1 MEEESIDVDAI
12 ERWFIFAPM
21 VLLIFAWLQLN
32 LILLGY
38 KTSVLSVLVLL
49 PLSLIIV
56 EKFAPKAVSNNNSSQ
71 WVLLTLVTIIAICEF
86 IRPATSYAVQ
96 YDAGYHILQASTYAD
111 IIDFDAF
118 SQRIFRP
125 PLLPVLLST
134 TLVFDAEGSLS
145 LILMRCIVLLFGLQ
159 TYALGKKLGASTIP
173 ATILAVAAIT
183 SPTVIDWGARYYHG
197 IFAAVLA
204 TMAMNLLLNINWEK
218 CSPILMLFI
227 GFSSG
232 GVALARYSFSY
243 LLGIIGFSGL
253 MAKRI
258 QPMMWFILAW
268 ALVVLPFML
277 NDWIETGDLLASLRP
292 QIDAPVNRA
301 LDPVEGVGWS
311 AEHFP
316 ILGYLDFRLDLLSDG
331 IWLLGLGGIGLLIRE
346 KKWNEL
352 AVISAIAIPHIMIYS
367 LLLGYGEGRYMLLL
381 VPLCCALAA
390 LSFDPVI
397 NWASQLINPQPE
409 LLDEEAYT
417 IRTSSAIGCTFDTRK
432 KNIMSVGQSRFDSA
446 VRPALSFIVILLIV
460 FAPLANHLIE
470 TDEYHSKTNEWVDM
484 LRSIAEEVP
493 DDATIVASS
502 KDLQIMWLT
511 KEYAKEPPQAL
522 EPLRPW
528 MSGNDVS
535 HIITRNRGN
544 PEPCARDV
552 TLCIE
557 APWLIPVAALSESSG
572 WMVLWEFDD
581 TAGEYQP
588 SNLSIEQ
595 FVNVNDQWHG
605 HKEGTTDLIRNDL
618 LVVRHYDDEVTLN
631 LSLSNATSIEIDI
644 AVFRFDAWPDAAIDL
659 EYGAI
664 DDLSADDR
672 FYAASWNDSSF
683 AHSGP
688 FADQNS
694 LPSSLNDSFTFS
706 PSDYGLG
713 GASGIHYVRLRAI
726 NY

>member
-1 MEEESIDVDAI
+1 MEKESIDVDAI

-38 KTSVLSVLVLL
+38 KTSVPSVLILL
-49 PLSLIIV
+49 PFSLIIV
-56 EKFAPKAVSNNNSSQ
+56 ERFAPKAVSNKNSSQ
-71 WVLLTLVTIIAICEF
+71 LVLFTLVIIIVICEF

-118 SQRIFRP
+118 NHRIFRP

-134 TLVFDAEGSLS
+134 TLVFDGGGSIS

-197 IFAAVLA
+197 VFAAVLA
-204 TMAMNLLLNINWEK
+204 TMAMNLLLNINWKK

-258 QPMMWFILAW
+258 QPMIWFILAW

-277 NDWIETGDLLASLRP
+277 NDWMETGDLLASLRP

-301 LDPVEGVGWS
+301 LDPIEGVGWS

-346 KKWNEL
+346 KKRNEL

-390 LSFDPVI
+390 LSFGSVI

-409 LLDEEAYT
+409 LLDEPPD
-417 IRTSSAIGCTFDTRK
+417 IDTGKR
-432 KNIMSVGQSRFDSA
+432 NSMRVGQTRFDSA
-446 VRPALSFIVILLIV
+446 VRSVDRSDNLNFTLSFMVILLTV
-460 FAPLANHLIE
+460 CAPLVNHLEE
-470 TDEYHSKTNEWVDM
+470 TDEYHSKTNEWVNM
-484 LRSIAEEVP
+484 MRSIAEEVP
-493 DDATIVASS
+493 DDAAIVASS

-511 KEYAKEPPQAL
+511 KEYSKEPPHAL
-522 EPLRPW
+522 ESLRPW

-572 WMVLWEFDD
+572 WMVLWEFDGA
-581 TAGEYQP
+581 AGEYHP
-588 SNLSIEQ
+588 SNLSIEP
-595 FVNVNDQWHG
+595 FVKVNNQWHG
-605 HKEGTTDLIRNDL
+605 HEDGTTDLIRNDL

-631 LSLSNATSIEIDI
+631 SSLANAASIEIDI
-644 AVFRFDAWPDAAIDL
+644 AVFRFDAWPDAAMDL
-659 EYGAI
+659 EYGVI
-664 DDLSADDR
+664 DDLRADDR
-672 FYAASWNDSSF
+672 FYAASWNGTSF

-694 LPSSLNDSFTFS
+694 LPASLNGSFTFS
-706 PSDYGLG
+706 PSDYGNG
-713 GASGIHYVRLRAI
+713 GASGIHYVRLRVI

>member
-1 MEEESIDVDAI
+1 MGEESIDVDAI

-21 VLLIFAWLQLN
+21 VLLILAWLQLN

-49 PLSLIIV
+49 PFSLIIV
-56 EKFAPKAVSNNNSSQ
+56 ERFAPKAISNNNSSQ
-71 WVLLTLVTIIAICEF
+71 WVLLTLVTIIVICEF

-118 SQRIFRP
+118 SHRIFRP

-134 TLVFDAEGSLS
+134 TLVFDGGGSLS

-197 IFAAVLA
+197 VFAAVLA
-204 TMAMNLLLNINWEK
+204 TMAMNMLLNIDWKK

-268 ALVVLPFML
+268 LLVVLPFML
-277 NDWIETGDLLASLRP
+277 NDWMETGDLLASLRP
-292 QIDAPVNRA
+292 QIDAPVDRA
-301 LDPVEGVGWS
+301 LDPIEGVGWS

-331 IWLLGLGGIGLLIRE
+331 IWFLGLGGIGLLIRD

-352 AVISAIAIPHIMIYS
+352 AVISAIAIPHVMIYS

-409 LLDEEAYT
+409 LLDET
-417 IRTSSAIGCTFDTRK
+417 PNIDTRK
-432 KNIMSVGQSRFDSA
+432 KKIMRVSQTRFDLA
-446 VRPALSFIVILLIV
+446 VRPVLSFMVILLIM
-460 FAPLANHLIE
+460 FAPLVNHLIE

-511 KEYAKEPPQAL
+511 KEYSKEPPQAL
-522 EPLRPW
+522 ESLHPW
-528 MSGNDVS
+528 MSDYDVS

-557 APWLIPVAALSESSG
+557 APWLIPVAALSEASG
-572 WMVLWEFDD
+572 WMVLWEFDGA
-581 TAGEYQP
+581 AGEYQP
-588 SNLSIEQ
+588 SNLSIEP
-595 FVNVNDQWHG
+595 FINVNNQWHG
-605 HKEGTTDLIRNDL
+605 HEDGVIDLIRNDL

-631 LSLSNATSIEIDI
+631 PSLVNATSIEIDI
-644 AVFRFDAWPDAAIDL
+644 VVFRFDAWPDAAIDL
-659 EYGAI
+659 EYGVI

-672 FYAASWNDSSF
+672 FYAASWNGSSF

-694 LPSSLNDSFTFS
+694 LPTSLNGSFTFS